1 MRTANPALNSRMF
14 GRAEGMVDSAAMTV
28 EGTAL
33 KAGFLT
39 LLLGAA
45 AVYTWDKTFQYVE
58 AGNAAAIQP
67 WLWGGLIAGL
77 VLALITMFAPKA
89 APFTSPLYALAEGLF
104 LGALSAF
111 VEMQYPGIAFQAVGL
126 TFCTLFAMLVLYT
139 TGVIRATPAFRRGIM
154 AATFGIMMIYLLS
167 WILRMFGVEVPY
179 IHGSGLVG
187 IGFSLF
193 VVVIAAMNLV
203 LDFDL
208 IEEGA
213 KRGSP
218 KYMEWFAAFGLLVTL
233 VWLYIEILRLL
244 SKLRQR

>member
-1 MRTANPALNSRMF
+1 MRTANPALNSKMF
-14 GRAEGMVDSAAMTV
+14 GRAEGMVDSTAMTV

-67 WLWGGLIAGL
+67 WLWGGLIGGL
-77 VLALITMFAPKA
+77 ALALITMFAPKA

-111 VEMQYPGIAFQAVGL
+111 VEMRFPGIAFQAVGL
-126 TFCTLFAMLVLYT
+126 TFCTLFAMLALYT
-139 TGVIRATPAFRRGIM
+139 TGVIRATPAFKRGIM

-167 WILRMFGVEVPY
+167 WILRLPIFGIEVPY
-179 IHGSGLVG
+179 IHSSDWPG
-187 IGFSLF
+187 IAFSLF

-203 LDFDL
+203 LDVISSRRERSAGCL
-208 IEEGA
+208 
-213 KRGSP
+213 ST
-218 KYMEWFAAFGLLVTL
+218 WSGLPPLVC
-233 VWLYIEILRLL
+233 W
-244 SKLRQR
+244 